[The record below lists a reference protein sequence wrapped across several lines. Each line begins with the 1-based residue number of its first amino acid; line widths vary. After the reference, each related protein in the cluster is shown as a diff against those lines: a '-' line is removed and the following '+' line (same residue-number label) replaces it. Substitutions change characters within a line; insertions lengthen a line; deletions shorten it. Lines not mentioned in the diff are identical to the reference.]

1 MSAGA
6 LFRDRRL
13 YVIFT
18 ITMIAVM
25 GVASI
30 TPVLP
35 RMALE
40 LHLTKAQAALLVR
53 GFTFPGIFLTPLAGV
68 AADHWGRKTVLVPSL
83 FLVAFAGFSLFYA
96 AALSAVFGLVIL
108 FTVVRRN

>member
-53 GFTFPGIFLTPLAGV
+53 GFTFVFPFSVTVAG
-68 AADHWGRKTVLVPSL
+68 DSCGTFCGFWG
-83 FLVAFAGFSLFYA
+83 
-96 AALSAVFGLVIL
+96 
-108 FTVVRRN
+108 